1 MGRKDDMG
9 ESSIGK
15 QNIVLNPVTITAA
28 APKSE
33 ADYQQELKAYEENE
47 KAIEA
52 ARQAQPGYQAPLAG
66 IAIQEPLDMQGTQ
79 PSLASAVRPVD
90 VPAPE
95 AELAPQPATGNY
107 VAAPAS
113 QQPATPEPSSAQT
126 EPTQPVSVV
135 KPVPMAKPKPPTKR
149 EQSFTHQ
156 EWQGIRTAF
165 DSIPVQRIPKKARNE
180 FQSLVKTATLLVET
194 GLDVNAAA
202 DVKKQFVQKLK
213 GYIVAN
219 EDEYRETKH
228 DVEVAETVK
237 ITLDKLNETE
247 DQEQEEAR
255 TDAEGLRKAARD
267 ADMHFTKEFANEYRR
282 ANFKELG
289 RPECD
294 LRLARSGAHAGHR

>member
-1 MGRKDDMG
+1 
-9 ESSIGK
+9 
-15 QNIVLNPVTITAA
+15 
-28 APKSE
+28 
-33 ADYQQELKAYEENE
+33 
-47 KAIEA
+47 
-52 ARQAQPGYQAPLAG
+52 
-66 IAIQEPLDMQGTQ
+66 
-79 PSLASAVRPVD
+79 
-90 VPAPE
+90 
-95 AELAPQPATGNY
+95 
-107 VAAPAS
+107 
-113 QQPATPEPSSAQT
+113 
-126 EPTQPVSVV
+126 
-135 KPVPMAKPKPPTKR
+135 MAKPKPPTKR

-219 EDEYRETKH
+219 EDEYREAKH

-255 TDAEGLRKAARD
+255 TDAEGPQK
-267 ADMHFTKEFANEYRR
+267 
-282 ANFKELG
+282 G
-289 RPECD
+289 RP
-294 LRLARSGAHAGHR
+294 RRRHAFH